1 MRNSKITYRL
11 VVFIAVFIFGV
22 VFSLPS
28 FLQSER
34 GVKINLGL
42 DLQGGLYML
51 LGVDNQE
58 AVKSKIKSVAS
69 SLSYSFNKE
78 NILNDGLNIHDDS
91 LDFTL
96 LDNADIVKTE
106 NLLKEING
114 LNVQREDMHYTISFT
129 SEEVK
134 SIENLLFCKQLRL
147 LEIVWINLA

>member
-1 MRNSKITYRL
+1 M
-11 VVFIAVFIFGV
+11 
-22 VFSLPS
+22 
-28 FLQSER
+28 QSER
-34 GVKINLGL
+34 GAKINLGL

-51 LGVDNQE
+51 LGVDNEE

-134 SIENLLFCKQLRL
+134 SIEKFCTF
-147 LEIVWINLA
+147 ASS